1 MKRDTWFKDVLLRA
15 SPSHPIQFK
24 PSPLPPHHRS
34 QYSPVNHDDGWKC
47 PVLPWNTELV
57 SVSASATKRLFVV
70 KGVLGPFDC
79 LAFLFTVVHKVSIFF

>member
-47 PVLPWNTELV
+47 PVLPWDTELV
-57 SVSASATKRLFVV
+57 SVSTSDTKLLIVV
-70 KGVLGPFDC
+70 TGVVGPFDC
-79 LAFLFTVVHKVSIFF
+79 LAFLFTVVHKV